1 MTCGISCVD
10 NALNKSFFKLGLFI
24 GRHPGYFLIVPV
36 LLALLC
42 MTGFQQIKYEIDPE
56 YLFSPVRGEGKS
68 ERAIVE
74 SYFKVNYTHRF
85 NVGRITRPG
94 RFGRV
99 IVISKDE
106 HNKNL
111 LRSEVWQE
119 LRLLDGIIQNA
130 TVQYDGESFTYR
142 EACARW
148 ENECF
153 TNDILNLDKIID
165 EVEAGDL
172 NLTFPVMFNPVT
184 WDAHVFPVFFGGTQ
198 VSEDNLIVS
207 VPSLQLVYFVT
218 ADSKRQ
224 DARGAAWEEAFLEA
238 VGYAED
244 HGVFKYI
251 SVARFASRTLDHE
264 LERNTRTVV
273 PYFSST
279 FVLMIAFSVV
289 TCMMGD
295 VVRSKPWLGL
305 MGNVSAVMA
314 TSAAFGLAMYLGIE
328 FIGINLAA
336 PFLMI
341 GIGIDD
347 TFVMLAAWRRTSV
360 KLSVPER
367 MGHMMS
373 EAAVSITITSLTDM
387 ISFWIGILSPF
398 PSVQIFCAYS
408 GFAVCFT
415 YLWHVT
421 FFAGCMAV
429 SGHCEFKNLH
439 TIFGYKVLPESV
451 AIKEKRSWLYRK
463 MNTGGINRDDPDNPI
478 DNREHVLM
486 AFFRETMARIL
497 NKGWTK
503 TIILV
508 IFAAY
513 LGGACFGLTKIKEGL
528 ERRKLS
534 KADSYSVKF
543 FDLEDEYY
551 REFPYRIQVI
561 VTGDLNYSD
570 PHTQMQIEDLM
581 QSLENTSYVTS
592 PLYSESWL
600 RSFISYVDR
609 NNDYLNLTL
618 DSEQAFIDALREI
631 WLFPANPF
639 SLDVKFNEAG
649 TKILASRFMIQAV
662 NITDTNHEKVMVKD
676 LRQICKDSPLNATVF
691 HPYFVFFDQFELVR
705 PTSIQSMIVGA
716 LIMMLISFIFIPN
729 FLCSLWVAFSIISIE
744 LGVAGYMALWDVNLD
759 SISMINLIMCIG
771 FSVDFTAHICYTYM
785 SSKARTPD
793 ERVREAL
800 YSLGMPIVQGSLSTI
815 LGVVALL
822 LADSYI
828 FLVFFKMVFLVI
840 FFGAMHGL
848 FLLPVLLSLFGPGSC
863 TSGYQPDDDHKLS
876 PVEKTYPHP
885 YCISHPQLALT
896 GAFGSKNF
904 LGAPY
909 KAYGEDKDLGIG
921 TSGEDSSESSSSKSQ
936 RRQAIEDENTRR
948 RYEEG
953 WRRSTHNLTGQSQF
967 QPMLDL
973 YGQEALWT
981 KTTGK
986 APLKIANGR
995 YGYEDMLLNVAQG
1008 QTTVKQPRSAD
1019 FELDR
1024 TEDRRDRRK
1033 SDDERYKSRYEDNRT
1048 FVDDEMLDDTD
1059 YQHTNRYYVYDTSH
1073 VKRLSND
1080 SGAAGSSTNNNPAGT
1095 SLQHMSQACSS
1106 SSTAVDLQQGA
1117 NTNRRK
1123 FSDESDKRRRHS
1135 DERRPRKF
1143 SPPEGIYKQN
1153 PHRSSSQHNL
1163 YYPRQPPQRTAS
1175 QSSLHQLRHMGDM
1188 RFP

>member
-165 EVEAGDL
+165 EVETGDL

-439 TIFGYKVLPESV
+439 AIFGYKVLPESV
-451 AIKEKRSWLYRK
+451 AIK
-463 MNTGGINRDDPDNPI
+463 
-478 DNREHVLM
+478 
-486 AFFRETMARIL
+486 
-497 NKGWTK
+497 
-503 TIILV
+503 
-508 IFAAY
+508 
-513 LGGACFGLTKIKEGL
+513 GGACFGLTKIKEGL

-676 LRQICKDSPLNATVF
+676 LRQICKNSPLNATVF

-828 FLVFFKMVFLVI
+828 FLVFFKM
-840 FFGAMHGL
+840 
-848 FLLPVLLSLFGPGSC
+848 
-863 TSGYQPDDDHKLS
+863 
-876 PVEKTYPHP
+876 
-885 YCISHPQLALT
+885 LALT

>member
-10 NALNKSFFKLGLFI
+10 NALNRSFYKLGKFI
-24 GRHPGYFLIVPV
+24 GRHPGYFVIVPV
-36 LLALLC
+36 LLTLLC
-42 MTGFQQIKYEIDPE
+42 ITGYQQIRYEIDPE
-56 YLFSPVRGEGKS
+56 YLFSPIRGEGKT

-74 SYFKVNYTHRF
+74 NFFKVNYTHRF

-99 IVISKDE
+99 IITSKDE
-106 HNKNL
+106 NKNL
-111 LRSEVWQE
+111 LRRAVWEE
-119 LRLLDGIIQNA
+119 LRVLDGIIQNA
-130 TVQYDGESFTYR
+130 TAHYDGDSFSYR
-142 EACARW
+142 ELCARW

-153 TNDILNLDKIID
+153 LNDILNLDQIID
-165 EVEAGDL
+165 EVEAGEL

-198 VSEDNLIVS
+198 VSEDNLIIS
-207 VPSLQLVYFVT
+207 VPSLQMVYFVT

-224 DARGAAWEEAFLEA
+224 DARGAAWEEAFLDA

-244 HGVFKYI
+244 NGLFKHI
-251 SVARFASRTLDHE
+251 MVARFASRTLDHE

-279 FVLMIAFSVV
+279 FLLMAVFSVI

-305 MGNVSAVMA
+305 LGNLSAVMA

-367 MGHMMS
+367 MGQMMS

-387 ISFWIGILSPF
+387 ISFWIGIVSPF
-398 PSVQIFCAYS
+398 PSVRIFCSYS

-421 FFAGCMAV
+421 FFAGCMAI
-429 SGHCEFKNLH
+429 SGYCEQRNLH
-439 TIFGYKVLPESV
+439 GTFGYKVVPVSV

-463 MNTGGINRDDPDNPI
+463 FNTGGINHDDPDNPI
-478 DNREHVLM
+478 DNREHMLM
-486 AFFRETMARIL
+486 KFFRDKVADVLNRGWVKALVIL
-497 NKGWTK
+497 
-503 TIILV
+503 

-513 LGGACFGLTKIKEGL
+513 LGGACYGLTNITEGL

-534 KADSYSVKF
+534 KEDSYSVKF

-570 PHTQMQIEDLM
+570 PTTQMQIEDLM
-581 QSLENTSYVTS
+581 QSLENTSYITS

-618 DSEQAFIDALREI
+618 DSEQAFIDALKEI

-639 SLDVKFNEAG
+639 SLDVKFNENG
-649 TKILASRFMIQAV
+649 TRILASRFMIQAI
-662 NITDTNHEKVMVKD
+662 NITDTNHEKVMVRD
-676 LRQICKDSPLNATVF
+676 LRQICKNSPLNATVF

-705 PTSIQSMIVGA
+705 PTSIQSMVIGG

-729 FLCSLWVAFSIISIE
+729 FLCSLWVAFSIVSIE
-744 LGVAGYMALWDVNLD
+744 LGVAGYMSLWDVNLD

-785 SSKARTPD
+785 SCKARTPD
-793 ERVREAL
+793 ERVRQAL
-800 YSLGMPIVQGSLSTI
+800 YSLGMPIVQGSVSTI
-815 LGVVALL
+815 LGMIALL
-822 LADSYI
+822 LAGSYI

-863 TSGYQPDDDHKLS
+863 TSYSEDELKMS
-876 PVEKTYPHP
+876 AVEKAYPHP

-896 GAFGSKNF
+896 GAFGSKTF

-909 KAYGEDKDLGIG
+909 KAYGDEKDLGLG

-953 WRRSTHNLTGQSQF
+953 WRRSSHNLTGQSQF
-967 QPMLDL
+967 QPVLDL
-973 YGQEALWT
+973 YGQDSVWSKPISKPT
-981 KTTGK
+981 IKMGNSRFVYDDSVN
-986 APLKIANGR
+986 I
-995 YGYEDMLLNVAQG
+995 AQG
-1008 QTTVKQPRSAD
+1008 QTSTKKKYD
-1019 FELDR
+1019 YD
-1024 TEDRRDRRK
+1024 EDLRRPEDTRVRK
-1033 SDDERYKSRYEDNRT
+1033 YRYEDNRT
-1048 FVDDEMLDDTD
+1048 FEDDEVVEDD
-1059 YQHTNRYYVYDTSH
+1059 YQHTNRYYMYDTSH
-1073 VKRLSND
+1073 VKRISND
-1080 SGAAGSSTNNNPAGT
+1080 SNNSGSDSNHSNP
-1095 SLQHMSQACSS
+1095 
-1106 SSTAVDLQQGA
+1106 
-1117 NTNRRK
+1117 NRRK
-1123 FSDESDKRRRHS
+1123 YSDDDDHNKRRRFS
-1135 DERRPRKF
+1135 DERRPRKY

-1163 YYPRQPPQRTAS
+1163 YYPRQPPQRTVS
-1175 QSSLHQLRHMGDM
+1175 QNSLHQLRHMGDM

>member
-1 MTCGISCVD
+1 
-10 NALNKSFFKLGLFI
+10 
-24 GRHPGYFLIVPV
+24 
-36 LLALLC
+36 
-42 MTGFQQIKYEIDPE
+42 
-56 YLFSPVRGEGKS
+56 
-68 ERAIVE
+68 
-74 SYFKVNYTHRF
+74 
-85 NVGRITRPG
+85 
-94 RFGRV
+94 
-99 IVISKDE
+99 
-106 HNKNL
+106 
-111 LRSEVWQE
+111 
-119 LRLLDGIIQNA
+119 
-130 TVQYDGESFTYR
+130 
-142 EACARW
+142 
-148 ENECF
+148 
-153 TNDILNLDKIID
+153 
-165 EVEAGDL
+165 
-172 NLTFPVMFNPVT
+172 
-184 WDAHVFPVFFGGTQ
+184 
-198 VSEDNLIVS
+198 
-207 VPSLQLVYFVT
+207 
-218 ADSKRQ
+218 
-224 DARGAAWEEAFLEA
+224 
-238 VGYAED
+238 
-244 HGVFKYI
+244 
-251 SVARFASRTLDHE
+251 
-264 LERNTRTVV
+264 
-273 PYFSST
+273 
-279 FVLMIAFSVV
+279 
-289 TCMMGD
+289 MMGD

-336 PFLMI
+336 PFLM
-341 GIGIDD
+341 IDD

-439 TIFGYKVLPESV
+439 AIFGYKVLPESV

-534 KADSYSVKF
+534 KADSYS
-543 FDLEDEYY
+543 
-551 REFPYRIQVI
+551 
-561 VTGDLNYSD
+561 
-570 PHTQMQIEDLM
+570 
-581 QSLENTSYVTS
+581 
-592 PLYSESWL
+592 
-600 RSFISYVDR
+600 
-609 NNDYLNLTL
+609 
-618 DSEQAFIDALREI
+618 I

-840 FFGAMHGL
+840 FFGAMH
-848 FLLPVLLSLFGPGSC
+848 
-863 TSGYQPDDDHKLS
+863 
-876 PVEKTYPHP
+876 
-885 YCISHPQLALT
+885 ALT

>member
-1 MTCGISCVD
+1 MSCGISCVD
-10 NALNKSFFKLGLFI
+10 NALNRTFYKLGTFI
-24 GRHPGYFLIVPV
+24 GRHPGYFVIVPV
-36 LLALLC
+36 LLTLLC
-42 MTGFQQIKYEIDPE
+42 MTGYQQIRYEIDPE
-56 YLFSPVRGEGKS
+56 YLFSPIRGEGKT

-74 SYFKVNYTHRF
+74 NYFKVNYTHRF

-99 IVISKDE
+99 IIVSKDE
-106 HNKNL
+106 DKNL
-111 LRSEVWQE
+111 LRSEVWKE
-119 LRLLDGIIQNA
+119 LRQLDGIIQNT
-130 TVQYDGESFTYR
+130 TVHYDGDTFTYR
-142 EACARW
+142 DMCARW

-153 TNDILNLDKIID
+153 LNDILNLDQIIG
-165 EVEAGDL
+165 EVEAGEL

-184 WDAHVFPVFFGGTQ
+184 WDAHVFPIFFGGTQ
-198 VSEDNLIVS
+198 VSEDNIIIS
-207 VPSLQLVYFVT
+207 VPSLQMVYFVT

-224 DARGAAWEEAFLEA
+224 DARGAAWEDAFLDA

-244 HGVFKYI
+244 NGVFKHI
-251 SVARFASRTLDHE
+251 AVARFASRTLDHE

-279 FVLMIAFSVV
+279 FILMALFSVV

-314 TSAAFGLAMYLGIE
+314 TLAAFGLAMYLGIE

-347 TFVMLAAWRRTSV
+347 TFVMLAAWRRSSV

-373 EAAVSITITSLTDM
+373 EAAVSITITSVTDM
-387 ISFWIGILSPF
+387 ISFWIGIVSPF
-398 PSVQIFCAYS
+398 PSVRIFCTYS

-415 YLWHVT
+415 FLWHVT
-421 FFAGCMAV
+421 FFAGCMAI
-429 SGHCEFKNLH
+429 SGYCELKNRHGL
-439 TIFGYKVLPESV
+439 FGYKVIPESV
-451 AIKEKRSWLYRK
+451 AIKENRSWLYRK
-463 MNTGGINRDDPDNPI
+463 LNTGGINRDDPDNPI
-478 DNREHVLM
+478 DNKEHLLM
-486 AFFRETMARIL
+486 KFFRDTMAGIL
-497 NKGWTK
+497 NKGWVK
-503 TIILV
+503 ALIIV
-508 IFAAY
+508 VFAAY

-543 FDLEDEYY
+543 FDLEDDYY

-570 PHTQMQIEDLM
+570 PHTQMEIEDLM
-581 QSLENTSYVTS
+581 QSLENTSYISS

-600 RSFISYVDR
+600 RSFVAYVDR

-618 DSEQAFIDALREI
+618 DSEEAFIEALKEI

-639 SLDVKFNEAG
+639 SLDVKFSDDG
-649 TKILASRFMIQAV
+649 KRIVASRFMVQAV
-662 NITDTNHEKVMVKD
+662 NITDTNHEKVMVQD
-676 LRQICKDSPLNATVF
+676 LRAICKASPLNATVF

-705 PTSIQSMIVGA
+705 PTSVQSMVVGA

-729 FLCSLWVAFSIISIE
+729 FLCSLWVAFSIVSIE
-744 LGVAGYMALWDVNLD
+744 LGVAGYMSLWDVNLD

-785 SSKARTPD
+785 SSKGRTPD
-793 ERVREAL
+793 ERVKEAL
-800 YSLGMPIVQGSLSTI
+800 YGLGMPIVQGSVSTI
-815 LGVVALL
+815 LGVMGLL

-863 TSGYQPDDDHKLS
+863 SSYPEEDMKLS
-876 PVEKTYPHP
+876 PVEKSYPHP

-896 GAFGSKNF
+896 GAFGSKTF

-909 KAYGEDKDLGIG
+909 KAYGDEKDLGLG

-936 RRQAIEDENTRR
+936 RRQAIEDANTKR
-948 RYEEG
+948 RYEEA
-953 WRRSTHNLTGQSQF
+953 WRRSSHNLTGQSQF
-967 QPMLDL
+967 QPVLDL
-973 YGQEALWT
+973 YGQDAVWT
-981 KTTGK
+981 KPVPK
-986 APLKIANGR
+986 VPIRVNSNR
-995 YGYEDMLLNVAQG
+995 YGFDDMLNVAQG
-1008 QTTVKQPRSAD
+1008 QTAGKQKYDYEPD
-1019 FELDR
+1019 
-1024 TEDRRDRRK
+1024 RDRRK
-1033 SDDERYKSRYEDNRT
+1033 SEENRPRKARYEDNRT
-1048 FVDDEMLDDTD
+1048 FENDEVVDEG
-1059 YQHTNRYYVYDTSH
+1059 YQHTNRYYMYDTSH

-1080 SGAAGSSTNNNPAGT
+1080 SQNSGSDSNNSNY
-1095 SLQHMSQACSS
+1095 
-1106 SSTAVDLQQGA
+1106 
-1117 NTNRRK
+1117 RRK
-1123 FSDESDKRRRHS
+1123 YSDESDNKHRRHS

-1143 SPPEGIYKQN
+1143 TPPEGIYKQN

-1163 YYPRQPPQRTAS
+1163 YYPRQPPQRTSS